1 MTHTSQPRLLL
12 PSPDEKQTN
21 LPLRDLPVLVL
32 VSCKP
37 TKCMLYAAIWIASM
51 SALVYLLPSW
61 LRTVLL
67 APPVSFT
74 SVAPSEL
81 EL

>member
-1 MTHTSQPRLLL
+1 MAHTSQPLLLL

-21 LPLRDLPVLVL
+21 FPLLVLPVLVL

-37 TKCMLYAAIWIASM
+37 TKCMLYAAICIASM
-51 SALVYLLPSW
+51 SALVYLLPSS
-61 LRTVLL
+61 LRTVETL
-67 APPVSFT
+67 PPVSFT
-74 SVAPSEL
+74 SAAPKEL